1 MEYISLNNG
10 VKMPILGYGV
20 YQVTKEECERC
31 VLDALKV
38 GYRAIDTAQSYF
50 NEEEVGNAIQKSGIP
65 REEIFLTTKVWIE
78 HYGYEEAKKSV
89 LESMKKLKTDYLD
102 LVLLHQ
108 PFSDAYGAY
117 HALEELYDEG
127 KIRAIGISNFYVDR
141 MVDFASFNRIK
152 PMVNQV
158 ETHIFNQQKEMKKML
173 VVYYSWSNRNTK
185 RIAEQLTNRTGAD
198 IARIETAEPYS
209 GSHED
214 VVEQGKREVE
224 AGFMPQINP
233 ISVNLADYDVIAI
246 GTPTWWY
253 TMAPAVLT
261 FLTVND
267 FTGKTVIPFMTN
279 GGWPGHV
286 IKDMKDKCKGAAFAH
301 EMQIQFDSMGKDHL
315 ETSEDV
321 ITEWI
326 GQIKMEINK

>member
-1 MEYISLNNG
+1 
-10 VKMPILGYGV
+10 
-20 YQVTKEECERC
+20 
-31 VLDALKV
+31 
-38 GYRAIDTAQSYF
+38 
-50 NEEEVGNAIQKSGIP
+50 
-65 REEIFLTTKVWIE
+65 
-78 HYGYEEAKKSV
+78 
-89 LESMKKLKTDYLD
+89 
-102 LVLLHQ
+102 
-108 PFSDAYGAY
+108 
-117 HALEELYDEG
+117 
-127 KIRAIGISNFYVDR
+127 
-141 MVDFASFNRIK
+141 
-152 PMVNQV
+152 
-158 ETHIFNQQKEMKKML
+158 MKKML
-173 VVYYSWSNRNTK
+173 VVYYSWSNGNTK
-185 RIAEQLTNRTGAD
+185 RIAEQLANKTGAD
-198 IARIETAEPYS
+198 IARIETAEPYR
-209 GSHED
+209 GSYEE
-214 VVEQGKREVE
+214 VVKQGKREVE
-224 AGFMPQINP
+224 AGFTPQINP
-233 ISVNLADYDVIAI
+233 LSVNLADYDVLAI